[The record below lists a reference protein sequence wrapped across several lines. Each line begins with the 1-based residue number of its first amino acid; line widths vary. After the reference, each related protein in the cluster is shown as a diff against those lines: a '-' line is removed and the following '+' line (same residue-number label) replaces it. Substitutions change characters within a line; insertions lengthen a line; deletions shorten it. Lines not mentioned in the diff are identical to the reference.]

1 MVIIPLIVLSI
12 LSILVLVVRSAIANP
27 ARPWK
32 TPPKKYSR
40 DDWSK

>member
-1 MVIIPLIVLSI
+1 MFIIPVIILIALVLSI
-12 LSILVLVVRSAIANP
+12 RGAIKNP